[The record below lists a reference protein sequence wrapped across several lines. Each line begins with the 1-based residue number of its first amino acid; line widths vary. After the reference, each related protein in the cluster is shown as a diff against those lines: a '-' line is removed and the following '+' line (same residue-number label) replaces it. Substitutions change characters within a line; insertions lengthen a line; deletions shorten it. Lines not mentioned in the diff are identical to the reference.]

1 MRIILCLETEW
12 GLSGSK
18 MDDKASV
25 KPLLDFL
32 RDSIDYVDYD
42 YRTVATKEDL
52 RYYLKYLNL
61 KKHNDVEILYLA
73 FHGQK
78 NIISLSSGD
87 DVDLHELGDMCSKF
101 QPGKFI
107 HFGSCRTFITS
118 DKRIQEF
125 KERSHAKYVSGY
137 TTTTDFIDGSILDV
151 AYFSHI
157 LRTDRKF
164 ATLENQMQTKH
175 GELCK
180 QLGFKII

>member
-1 MRIILCLETEW
+1 METEW
-12 GLSGSK
+12 ALSGSK

-25 KPLLDFL
+25 RPLLDFL
-32 RDSIDYVDYD
+32 RDSMNYVDYD

-52 RYYLKYLNL
+52 KYYLQNLNY
-61 KKHNDVEILYLA
+61 KKHNDIEILYLA

-78 NIISLSSGD
+78 NVISLPSGD
-87 DVDLHELGDMCSKF
+87 TLDLHELGEMCSKF

-118 DKRIQEF
+118 DKNIQEF
-125 KERSHAKYVSGY
+125 KEKSQARYVSGY
-137 TTTTDFIDGSILDV
+137 TTSTDFIDGSFLDA
-151 AYFSHI
+151 AYFSLI

-164 ATLENQMQTKH
+164 ATLENQMRTKY
-175 GELCK
+175 GALCD